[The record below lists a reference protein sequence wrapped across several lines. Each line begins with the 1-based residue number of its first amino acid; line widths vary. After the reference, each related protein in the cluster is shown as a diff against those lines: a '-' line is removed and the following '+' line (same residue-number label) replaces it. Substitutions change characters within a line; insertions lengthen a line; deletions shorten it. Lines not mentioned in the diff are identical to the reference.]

1 MSVSELDCHRLT
13 RDDRE
18 YARRVVVYG
27 EPAAVLWYNRPQ
39 SDLFRSIV
47 NKELQKYGLTPPE
60 SAA

>member
-13 RDDRE
+13 RDARE
-18 YARRVVVYG
+18 YARRVVVHG

-47 NKELQKYGLTPPE
+47 NKELEKYGLNPPE
-60 SAA
+60 TAA